1 MSSTVEG
8 GYRPGQRKLKW
19 IVAGIL
25 VLGGLLLARLPY
37 AVDPMHRAY
46 FYEPW
51 RASSNAYQAAY
62 ATWSMRPFDGY
73 HLTLQYQ
80 ITRLE
85 TQPGQIPDYVTDTCE
100 VDVIVTDRAEQQIET
115 VSNSC
120 DSSVP
125 RSIAQIFA
133 MFEERAARPVGK
145 APSLDQTT
153 DCYNSDTGYLDLIE
167 AEYDRESGYPHQIG
181 NSPTAWNLAGH
192 CWAWLTYPNDAA
204 LVQRD
209 RFIVK
214 NLAPLE
220 STR

>member
-1 MSSTVEG
+1 MSLALMSFV
-8 GYRPGQRKLKW
+8 
-19 IVAGIL
+19 I
-25 VLGGLLLARLPY
+25 LGGLILQLRWRNDLLGQARL
-37 AVDPMHRAY
+37 
-46 FYEPW
+46 YEPW
-51 RASSNAYQAAY
+51 QTSSRDFQAARNKWL
-62 ATWSMRPFDGY
+62 ARPFYGY
-73 HLTLQYQ
+73 HLILQYQ
-80 ITRLE
+80 ITRFE
-85 TQPGQIPDYVTDTCE
+85 ARPGQIPDYVTDTCE
-100 VDVIVTDRAEQQIET
+100 VNVIVADRAEQQIET
-115 VSNSC
+115 VSSSC

-125 RSIAQIFA
+125 RSIAQLFA

-145 APSLDQTT
+145 APSPDQTAG
-153 DCYNSDTGYLDLIE
+153 CYNSDTGYLDLIE

-181 NSPTAWNLAGH
+181 NSPTAWNLTGY